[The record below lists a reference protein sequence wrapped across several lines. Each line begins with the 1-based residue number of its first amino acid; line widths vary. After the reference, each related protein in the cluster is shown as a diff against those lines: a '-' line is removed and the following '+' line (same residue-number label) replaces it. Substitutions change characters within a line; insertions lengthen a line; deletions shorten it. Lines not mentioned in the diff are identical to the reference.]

1 MSEPAH
7 ILIIDDDD
15 RLRDL
20 LRRFLSESGFRV
32 TDASDASQARH
43 LLSVMRFDLLVID
56 VMMPGQTGVE
66 FLAELRQDGSAL
78 ARNVPALFLT
88 AMAETEHRIEGLE
101 AGADDYIGKPF
112 EPRELILR
120 IERILARQPQATTSD
135 EVSFGSYQF
144 TPDTGRL
151 AGPEG
156 DVHLTTAE
164 RDLLRIFAQA
174 ANQTLSREDIASHLT
189 TKMEGRSIDVAI
201 ARLRRK
207 FEQDPK
213 KPHHLVTVRG
223 AGWQLRTGHYA
234 SAEAGR

>member
-1 MSEPAH
+1 M
-7 ILIIDDDD
+7 
-15 RLRDL
+15 
-20 LRRFLSESGFRV
+20 
-32 TDASDASQARH
+32 
-43 LLSVMRFDLLVID
+43 
-56 VMMPGQTGVE
+56 
-66 FLAELRQDGSAL
+66 
-78 ARNVPALFLT
+78 
-88 AMAETEHRIEGLE
+88 
-101 AGADDYIGKPF
+101 
-112 EPRELILR
+112 
-120 IERILARQPQATTSD
+120 
-135 EVSFGSYQF
+135 
-144 TPDTGRL
+144 PDTGRL

-174 ANQTLSREDIASHLT
+174 ANQTLSRDDIASHLT